1 MQYHAPSKQFTIPA
15 ADLERAAYLL
25 RHALRKIRQAAGLP
39 LDRYKKEGPLDPAE
53 MAQLD
58 IIDAARKLGIEMGAE
73 WGCELDLRD
82 ESDLA
87 DATADAA
94 TKGK

>member
-39 LDRYKKEGPLDPAE
+39 LDRYVSKGHVSHADS
-53 MAQLD
+53 AQLD

-87 DATADAA
+87 DANADAA
-94 TKGK
+94 TTGE